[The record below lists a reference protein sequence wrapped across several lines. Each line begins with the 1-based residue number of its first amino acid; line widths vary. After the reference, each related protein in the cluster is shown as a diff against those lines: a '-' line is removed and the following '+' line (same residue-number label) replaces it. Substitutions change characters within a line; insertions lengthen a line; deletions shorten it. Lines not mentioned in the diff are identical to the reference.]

1 MKHLQ
6 QVCRAGE
13 LPDIALH
20 FAGLL
25 YRLDPNADES
35 VLLAGA
41 LAGERA
47 ISGEVCVDLAHIA
60 NSTVF
65 DSDDA
70 PGMSTPDLD
79 AWQQAL

>member
-6 QVCRAGE
+6 QVCRAGQ

-25 YRLDPNADES
+25 HRLDPNADES

-41 LAGERA
+41 LAGEQV
-47 ISGEVCVDLAHIA
+47 ISGEVCIDLSHLAD
-60 NSTVF
+60 STVF
-65 DSDDA
+65 DSDDT
-70 PGMSTPDLD
+70 PGMSAPDLD
-79 AWQQAL
+79 SWQ